1 MANSNDMTL
10 SHAAAKMVKAY
21 GGKYVFTIAGAPLNF
36 LYHCQAD
43 EGIEVLLGRSERSI
57 LSMADAYGRMT
68 GEPTFGYVQFGVGA
82 VSLPPVFAEAGW
94 GQSPLVVVSGCT
106 NADTEFRYEYQE
118 ADALPMMSTTT
129 KWAGRLPSAH
139 RIGDVFRTAVRAAI
153 SSVPGPT
160 FLEIPYDMF
169 TAPYE
174 GSEDLRAEPNMMRVG
189 DRRPE
194 PDDASI
200 DQAIKLLAG
209 AKRPIILAGGE
220 VMFSKA
226 WDELVALA
234 EALSIPVAT
243 SIAGKGAISETH
255 PLAVGVVGRYRRFVA
270 NEVMNDADCIL
281 NIGSQFNAMTSDTFK
296 IPASGIPIIHCSL
309 DDMSLGRTYKES
321 VSINADPQAVLKALL
336 AAADAAALD
345 GSGWSNWKN
354 ASQKKVEDWRER
366 FRKAAETKAVNG
378 RINTIHL
385 MHALNEHI
393 QGDDVF
399 ISDTGNTTRWVAGLV
414 DVKQAGR
421 NYLRAA
427 GSLGWA
433 FPAGF
438 GAKLAAGPDRRV
450 FTVSGDGGMGYHIG
464 DLETAIRLN
473 LPSITIINNN
483 ASFAGYQGL
492 LNRNLGYEAPCP
504 PEFSKFLDLNFADI
518 ATGFGAYGERVT
530 DADEII
536 PALRRA
542 EESGKPSII
551 DVSTSPDVRSGIKD
565 AADLN

>member
-1 MANSNDMTL
+1 
-10 SHAAAKMVKAY
+10 
-21 GGKYVFTIAGAPLNF
+21 
-36 LYHCQAD
+36 
-43 EGIEVLLGRSERSI
+43 
-57 LSMADAYGRMT
+57 
-68 GEPTFGYVQFGVGA
+68 
-82 VSLPPVFAEAGW
+82 
-94 GQSPLVVVSGCT
+94 
-106 NADTEFRYEYQE
+106 
-118 ADALPMMSTTT
+118 
-129 KWAGRLPSAH
+129 
-139 RIGDVFRTAVRAAI
+139 
-153 SSVPGPT
+153 
-160 FLEIPYDMF
+160 
-169 TAPYE
+169 
-174 GSEDLRAEPNMMRVG
+174 
-189 DRRPE
+189 
-194 PDDASI
+194 
-200 DQAIKLLAG
+200 
-209 AKRPIILAGGE
+209 
-220 VMFSKA
+220 
-226 WDELVALA
+226 
-234 EALSIPVAT
+234 
-243 SIAGKGAISETH
+243 
-255 PLAVGVVGRYRRFVA
+255 
-270 NEVMNDADCIL
+270 
-281 NIGSQFNAMTSDTFK
+281 
-296 IPASGIPIIHCSL
+296 
-309 DDMSLGRTYKES
+309 
-321 VSINADPQAVLKALL
+321 
-336 AAADAAALD
+336 
-345 GSGWSNWKN
+345 
-354 ASQKKVEDWRER
+354 
-366 FRKAAETKAVNG
+366 
-378 RINTIHL
+378 